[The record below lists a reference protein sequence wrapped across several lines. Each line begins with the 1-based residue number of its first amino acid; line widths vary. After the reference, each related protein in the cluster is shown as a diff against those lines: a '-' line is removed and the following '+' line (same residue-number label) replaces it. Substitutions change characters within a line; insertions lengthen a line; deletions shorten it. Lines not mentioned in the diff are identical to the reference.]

1 MVVFNLNNFFQVLS
15 LLGVLVLALRP
26 PPRLYV
32 CPVVKQINSY
42 NHDVFN
48 TLSRKLKGD

>member
-32 CPVVKQINSY
+32 WPAVQQINSY
-42 NHDVFN
+42 NNDVFN
-48 TLSRKLKGD
+48 TLFQKLKGD